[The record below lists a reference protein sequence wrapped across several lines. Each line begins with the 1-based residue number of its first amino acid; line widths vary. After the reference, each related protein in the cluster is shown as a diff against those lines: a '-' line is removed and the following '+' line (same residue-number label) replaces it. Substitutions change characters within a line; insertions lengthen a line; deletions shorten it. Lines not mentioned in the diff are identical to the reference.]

1 MLDRVREALFATL
14 GERVSEVRVLD
25 LFAGSG
31 SLGLEALSRGA
42 LAVRAVERGPRA
54 LAALEANVATLG
66 LGERVEIVRADA
78 LAPRVWGPPVG
89 LGSPWAGLVFF
100 DPPYPLLRA
109 RRAELLAAFAAGLG
123 AALVPGGVAVLHA
136 PRHVLGARDIPAGF
150 ESEERVY
157 GTSSLWYLEATEV
170 PGEPEP

>member
-14 GERVSEVRVLD
+14 GTRVLEARVLD

-54 LAALEANVATLG
+54 LAALEANVAALG
-66 LGERVEIVRADA
+66 VGERIEVLRADA
-78 LAPRVWGPPVG
+78 LSPSVWAPP
-89 LGSPWAGLVFF
+89 AGLEAPWIGVAFL

-109 RRAELLAAFAAGLG
+109 RRGELLAAFGRGLWE
-123 AALVPGGVAVLHA
+123 ALVPGGVAVLHA
-136 PRHVLGARDIPAGF
+136 PRHVLGARDVPAGF
-150 ESEERVY
+150 VAEERVY
-157 GTSSLWYLEATEV
+157 GTSSLWYIEAAQER
-170 PGEPEP
+170 EA